1 MDLCNRNLQWKKRE
15 CPPLRINVLKKRKGQ
30 IGICVGMFWCM
41 IVLVVVLFQIKL
53 LQYQAAGTF
62 VEDSLAASNLA
73 SAVIDV
79 REYGRTHNILVES
92 PENAFGRYKEALIYN
107 LELDENLYSSNQEV
121 LYGKVDILS
130 YQVFNVLGD
139 KVYRYRFEESGRL
152 LDVEET
158 EVASTYLPDGNKVET
173 TSVYSKV
180 GLYVTVP
187 GGGTIYATKENSVD
201 IKRRESQ

>member
-1 MDLCNRNLQWKKRE
+1 MVLRNRNLLWRKRE
-15 CPPLRINVLKKRKGQ
+15 CPRLRIKSLRKNNGQ

-41 IVLVVVLFQIKL
+41 MVLIAVLFQIKL

-79 REYGRTHNILVES
+79 KEYGRTHNIVVES
-92 PENAFGRYKEALIYN
+92 PESAFYRYKEALIYN
-107 LELDENLYSSNQEV
+107 LELDANLCSTNSEV

-139 KVYRYRFEESGRL
+139 TVWRYRFEESGRL
-152 LDVEET
+152 IDVVEMELT
-158 EVASTYLPDGNKVET
+158 GAYLPDGNRLET
-173 TSVYSKV
+173 TSVYSKIGFCV
-180 GLYVTVP
+180 TGLN
-187 GGGTIYATKENSVD
+187 GEEIYGTKEKSVD
-201 IKRRESQ
+201 VKRKESQ